1 MSIISISGPVHS
13 GKSTTIS
20 LLKQA
25 LPKDTIYVDDMFA
38 SVWDYFQEVGEF
50 QNYTDIHK
58 DHELLFMYISKV
70 CEFYQDAL
78 KQYKDHPGLVV
89 FENCYLDYL
98 IYAQLSTWYHYPLI
112 GFQEITINN
121 LMSTKDL
128 IDRVY
133 MTTADDPNYP
143 MAGNVKFEQRTTK
156 AAFKRNRNLE
166 NNFYNLYRDLNKVV
180 SLNPDIFGNESII
193 INDLKAQGLI

>member
-20 LLKQA
+20 LLKQT
-25 LPKDTIYVDDMFA
+25 LPKDIVYVDDMFA
-38 SVWDYFQEVGEF
+38 SVWDYFREVGDF
-50 QNYTDIHK
+50 QQYTDIHK

-78 KQYKDHPGLVV
+78 KKYEDHPGLVV

-112 GFQEITINN
+112 GFQEVTINN

-128 IDRVY
+128 IARVY
-133 MTTADDPNYP
+133 MTTSDDLNYP
-143 MAGNVKFEQRTTK
+143 TSGIKFDQRTTK

-166 NNFYNLYRDLNKVV
+166 NSFYNLYRDLSTVV
-180 SLNPDIFGNESII
+180 TLSPDVFGNEKII
-193 INDLKAQGLI
+193 VEDLKAHGLL